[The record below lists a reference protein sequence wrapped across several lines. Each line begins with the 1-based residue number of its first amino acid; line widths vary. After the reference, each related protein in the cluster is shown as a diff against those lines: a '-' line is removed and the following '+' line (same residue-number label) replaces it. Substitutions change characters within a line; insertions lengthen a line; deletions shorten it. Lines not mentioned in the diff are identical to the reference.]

1 MYQKTCIALH
11 QALYCIKRDSEVYK
25 YICSCNPV
33 KYYHFQVKKKGISH
47 AEATFMSLRDA
58 TVQTPHTGVHKKYVI
73 PYQA

>member
-33 KYYHFQVKKKGISH
+33 KYYHFQVKKKVFL
-47 AEATFMSLRDA
+47 TLKLRLCHC
-58 TVQTPHTGVHKKYVI
+58 VTPQYKRRILVCIKNM
-73 PYQA
+73 